1 VKSSDD
7 RELIKRLTRG
17 DVLAFDEIFR
27 RFNEKIFT
35 FAYRNLRN
43 KQDAEGIVQD
53 VFFALWEE
61 KSKLKEVINLDAWIF
76 GICFNI
82 IRKRFRQLARERT
95 SLKDLSEWVTSEDNT
110 TAVDVEYND
119 LLRRAEN
126 IIEQLPPRQKLIF
139 NLSKIDGL
147 SNQEISQKLKI
158 SGKTVENLLSKA
170 KVYIRKVLVDE
181 RLISLLFFWMFI
193 R

>member
-1 VKSSDD
+1 MKSSDD

-17 DVLAFDEIFR
+17 DVFAFDEIFM

-35 FAYRNLRN
+35 FAFKNLRN
-43 KQDAEGIVQD
+43 KQDAQGIVQD

-61 KSKLKEVINLDAWIF
+61 KSRLKDVINLDAWIF

-95 SLKDLSEWVTSEDNT
+95 SLKDFSEGVDSEDNT
-110 TAVDVEYND
+110 TAVDIEYND
-119 LLRRAEN
+119 LLKRAEN

-147 SNQEISQKLKI
+147 SNQEISQKLNI
-158 SGKTVENLLSKA
+158 SRKTVENLLSKA
-170 KVYIRKVLVDE
+170 KAHIRVVLTDE